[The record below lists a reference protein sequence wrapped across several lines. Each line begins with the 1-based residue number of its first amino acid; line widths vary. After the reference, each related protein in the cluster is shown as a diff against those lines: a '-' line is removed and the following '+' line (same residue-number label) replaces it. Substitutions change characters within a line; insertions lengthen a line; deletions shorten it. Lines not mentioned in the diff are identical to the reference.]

1 MGALAELG
9 NIPAEYAAVQNP
21 TVHLAMLE
29 SDAKRDQKAKEEAGL
44 AKAAVQTKL
53 EPSWPS

>member
-21 TVHLAMLE
+21 AVHLAMLE
-29 SDAKRDQKAKEEAGL
+29 SDAKRDQKAKEEAGF
-44 AKAAVQTKL
+44 QTKL